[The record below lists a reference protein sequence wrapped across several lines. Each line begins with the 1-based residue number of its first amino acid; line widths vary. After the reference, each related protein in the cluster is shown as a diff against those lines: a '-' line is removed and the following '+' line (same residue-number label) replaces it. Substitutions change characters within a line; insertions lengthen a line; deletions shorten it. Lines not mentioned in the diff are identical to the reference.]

1 MVKKELFLY
10 YKKMARKNVILF
22 LLIVCFV
29 FQNVFSQEANL
40 PIEDSLSIEEDD
52 KKKENLFI
60 RLISFIHNLP
70 FGFDLGCEPTTNG
83 SITYFN
89 LRYNW
94 TPDEWLSSKI
104 LFNYGTS
111 LYTDKESNLKF
122 AGNPSFYNKKDT
134 ALDFK
139 LVPLSYKFKSKKNG
153 SQYFTLEP
161 GLNYRLETVDLRYNY
176 VYQTGSENLI
186 SYLYSEQD
194 RYTNIF
200 RPYFSGTLYT
210 PVGSLFS
217 AHLEVLYAPIYFT
230 WLNSD
235 AKYNYPNYQNSS
247 TSEIINKKMSY
258 NDFAFCDNY
267 LDATIMFGFFN
278 MLATSLRF
286 TYNRIHQNDVTAKPL
301 NPLAT
306 EYTDKD
312 FIKEENLYEQ
322 MNLKLGISI
331 INIGKSDIRLKTGV
345 FYEWSWKKNHN
356 LDTIEKD
363 GRWLFGV
370 GMRNLY

>member
-1 MVKKELFLY
+1 MIRNSKSKSFSSLCFL
-10 YKKMARKNVILF
+10 IL
-22 LLIVCFV
+22 LLV
-29 FQNVFSQEANL
+29 FNHPLFSQEANL
-40 PIEDSLSIEEDD
+40 PIEDSLNIEEDD
-52 KKKENLFI
+52 RNKENIFI

-94 TPDEWLSSKI
+94 TDDEWLSSKL

-111 LYTDKESNLKF
+111 LYTEREEDFPSSD
-122 AGNPSFYNKKDT
+122 NPLFYNKKDT
-134 ALDFK
+134 AVDFK
-139 LVPLSYKFKSKKNG
+139 LVPLAYKFKSKKNN

-161 GLNYRLETVDLRYNY
+161 GLNYRYEKVDLRY
-176 VYQTGSENLI
+176 
-186 SYLYSEQD
+186 SYLYQYENETFLRYFNYEQNIN
-194 RYTNIF
+194 TNIF

-217 AHLEVLYAPIYFT
+217 AHLEVLYSPIYFDWINT
-230 WLNSD
+230 DFLFSNPTYNNSLV
-235 AKYNYPNYQNSS
+235 AGKN
-247 TSEIINKKMSY
+247 IKMSY
-258 NDFAFCDNY
+258 NDFVFCDNY

-286 TYNRIHQNDVTAKPL
+286 SYNRIHQKDVTAKSY
-301 NPLAT
+301 NSQVT
-306 EYTDKD
+306 EYTDSD
-312 FIKEENLYEQ
+312 FYKSENLIEHI
-322 MNLKLGISI
+322 NLKLGISL

-345 FYEWSWKKNHN
+345 FYEWTWKKNHN
-356 LDTIEKD
+356 LNTMDKD
-363 GRWLFGV
+363 GRWIFGV

>member
-1 MVKKELFLY
+1 MVRIRAIKSKKIR
-10 YKKMARKNVILF
+10 MVF
-22 LLIVCFV
+22 LLLLSLSLPKA
-29 FQNVFSQEANL
+29 FSQEANL
-40 PIEDSLSIEEDD
+40 PIEDSLNIEEDD
-52 KKKENLFI
+52 KKKENFFI
-60 RLISFIHNLP
+60 RMISFIHNLP

-94 TPDEWLSSKI
+94 TSDEWLSSKL

-111 LYTDKESNLKF
+111 LYTDKENDSIVLN
-122 AGNPSFYNKKDT
+122 GMTSFYNKKDT
-134 ALDFK
+134 AVDFK
-139 LVPLSYKFKSKKNG
+139 LVPLAYKFKSKKNL

-161 GLNYRLETVDLRYNY
+161 GLNYRFEKINLRYNY
-176 VYQTGSENLI
+176 NLESDSLI
-186 SYLYSEQD
+186 SYFNCEQEK
-194 RYTNIF
+194 YTNIF

-217 AHLEVLYAPIYFT
+217 AHLEVLYAPIYFA

-235 AKYNYPNYQNSS
+235 ERFSYPYYQNSLIK
-247 TSEIINKKMSY
+247 EIKNVKMSY

-286 TYNRIHQNDVTAKPL
+286 TYSRLHQNDVTAKAD
-301 NPLAT
+301 NSQAT

-312 FIKEENLYEQ
+312 FIKNENLYEQ
-322 MNLKLGISI
+322 INLKLGFSL

-356 LDTIEKD
+356 LNSMQKS
-363 GRWLFGV
+363 GRWVFGV

>member
-1 MVKKELFLY
+1 
-10 YKKMARKNVILF
+10 
-22 LLIVCFV
+22 
-29 FQNVFSQEANL
+29 
-40 PIEDSLSIEEDD
+40 
-52 KKKENLFI
+52 
-60 RLISFIHNLP
+60 
-70 FGFDLGCEPTTNG
+70 
-83 SITYFN
+83 
-89 LRYNW
+89 
-94 TPDEWLSSKI
+94 
-104 LFNYGTS
+104 
-111 LYTDKESNLKF
+111 
-122 AGNPSFYNKKDT
+122 
-134 ALDFK
+134 
-139 LVPLSYKFKSKKNG
+139 
-153 SQYFTLEP
+153 
-161 GLNYRLETVDLRYNY
+161 
-176 VYQTGSENLI
+176 
-186 SYLYSEQD
+186 
-194 RYTNIF
+194 
-200 RPYFSGTLYT
+200 
-210 PVGSLFS
+210 
-217 AHLEVLYAPIYFT
+217 
-230 WLNSD
+230 
-235 AKYNYPNYQNSS
+235 
-247 TSEIINKKMSY
+247 MSY

-301 NPLAT
+301 DPLAT